1 MPTSYADHD
10 YMGAIVKSTI
20 VFFISIVYFKFFCT
34 YFSFA
39 MIAFVDD
46 EVPICLKS
54 AHLHTLNVQ
63 RDLIHAVMG

>member
-1 MPTSYADHD
+1 
-10 YMGAIVKSTI
+10 MGAIAKSAI
-20 VFFISIVYFKFFCT
+20 VFFFYCIFQVFCT
-34 YFSFA
+34 YFSFV

-54 AHLHTLNVQ
+54 AHVHTLKVQ